1 MADYIKYLPVD
12 NGDSILI
19 KSGYKAVL
27 TDIKYRTSDD
37 DVYDIYNDIKGSC
50 SDNKLSLFVST
61 HQDQDHVLGF
71 SDVFHCGTPDNWKND
86 GKSLLVC
93 EIVCSERAL
102 TEEKTDQSRA
112 ILNEIRRRNRLKGTK
127 DADKD
132 GNRLNIVKEGDS
144 LSVGTKLKGKVLA
157 PNSEEVEGES
167 RNNSS
172 VVVRWIY
179 SGEKNNTKIL
189 LGGDAEC
196 EVWERLD
203 TDYEKEDLDWH
214 LCSAPHH
221 CSLTPFAKKDDKTDK
236 NSDYVD
242 NDKAISA
249 LSHPLGKAF
258 VVSSSKKIK
267 RDDDNPPHYKAKNKW
282 ISILKTS
289 ESDESKERFFCTA
302 DHEGETAPIV
312 FTLSDKGI
320 TLEKKTKSS
329 NATKASA
336 VNKPTTYG

>member
-1 MADYIKYLPVD
+1 I
-12 NGDSILI
+12 
-19 KSGYKAVL
+19 
-27 TDIKYRTSDD
+27 
-37 DVYDIYNDIKGSC
+37 
-50 SDNKLSLFVST
+50 
-61 HQDQDHVLGF
+61 
-71 SDVFHCGTPDNWKND
+71 
-86 GKSLLVC
+86 
-93 EIVCSERAL
+93 
-102 TEEKTDQSRA
+102 
-112 ILNEIRRRNRLKGTK
+112 
-127 DADKD
+127 
-132 GNRLNIVKEGDS
+132 
-144 LSVGTKLKGKVLA
+144 
-157 PNSEEVEGES
+157 
-167 RNNSS
+167 
-172 VVVRWIY
+172 
-179 SGEKNNTKIL
+179 
-189 LGGDAEC
+189 
-196 EVWERLD
+196 
-203 TDYEKEDLDWH
+203 
-214 LCSAPHH
+214 
-221 CSLTPFAKKDDKTDK
+221 
-236 NSDYVD
+236 D

>member
-19 KSGYKAVL
+19 KSGYKSVL

-37 DVYDIYNDIKGSC
+37 DVYDIFDDIKDAC
-50 SDNKLSLFVST
+50 SDNKLSLYVST

-71 SDVFHCGTPDNWKND
+71 SDVFHCGTPVNWKND
-86 GKSLLVC
+86 GNTLLVC
-93 EIVCSERAL
+93 EIACSERAL
-102 TEEKTDQSRA
+102 TEDKTDQSRA
-112 ILNEIRRRNRLKGTK
+112 ILNEIRRRNRLIGTV

-132 GNRLNIVKEGDS
+132 GNRLKVVKEGDN
-144 LSVGTKLKGKVLA
+144 LSMGTKLKGKVLA
-157 PNSEEVEGES
+157 PNGEEADGES

-179 SGEKNNTKIL
+179 SGDKNSTKIL

-203 TDYEKEDLDWH
+203 TDYKAEDLDWH
-214 LCSAPHH
+214 LCTAPHH
-221 CSLTPFAKKDDKTDK
+221 CSLTPLAKKEDKTDK

-242 NDKAISA
+242 NDKAINA
-249 LSHPLGKAF
+249 LNHPLGKAF

-289 ESDESKERFFCTA
+289 ETDESKERFFCTA
-302 DHEGETAPIV
+302 EHEEKTAPVV
-312 FTLSDKGI
+312 FTLNDNGI
-320 TLEKKTKSS
+320 TLEKKSKSN
-329 NATKASA
+329 NATKATA